1 MTKNGI
7 VVLIADKVDFK
18 NKLYNKRQRRS
29 LYNDK
34 KINKRIH
41 KQLIQEYLNIYIYT
55 YIYENINRHNI
66 VLLYDN
72 TIIVGNFNI
81 WLHHWKDH
89 PDRKSVRKYGNSVLK

>member
-41 KQLIQEYLNIYIYT
+41 KQLI
-55 YIYENINRHNI
+55 
-66 VLLYDN
+66 
-72 TIIVGNFNI
+72 
-81 WLHHWKDH
+81 
-89 PDRKSVRKYGNSVLK
+89 